1 MKIKVIRED
10 KMETK
15 VINTRAE
22 NVEELVKNLKIDL
35 DNYVIIKNG
44 KVVTDFS
51 DKIKEGDTIKIIEA
65 VGGG

>member
-1 MKIKVIRED
+1 
-10 KMETK
+10 METK

-22 NVEELVKNLKIDL
+22 NVEELVKTLKIDL